1 MTLEEQ
7 KKVSIVQSWRSLFLL
22 TISAILLYV
31 FMEWLFIITKPS
43 ALDAVGFGI
52 KIAIL
57 LFTCALM
64 VSIAALLLAGLA
76 LINRLLSRVT
86 KFNFTFIIGWILP
99 AFVMASL
106 ALMLLDNFTYTLFTF
121 GIVTS
126 QGVLRAIYA
135 LIFLG
140 LVYYFFRWTSR
151 MLVALNQKMVAGP
164 NWQRLPLLLV
174 AGLLLAG
181 ALSILF
187 SGGIAPANARLTGSK
202 STRSPHILV
211 ITADGLDASH
221 LSVYG
226 YERDTTP
233 NLRRL
238 AESALVAENAFSN
251 SSNTSGSIIS
261 LLTSKPPASTRVLY
275 PPDIL
280 RGSDAYQHLPGL
292 LRLNNYYTVQFSFPH
307 YVDAY
312 TLNVRDG
319 FMLANN
325 KKLVNPILVQVNRIL
340 RAEYTNFLYD
350 LANRLIDRLRH
361 IFFIKKMENPA
372 LVITNMADILPDSV
386 KIDELINV
394 FDHTT
399 QPVFAHIHLMGT
411 HGDKFYP
418 PLQVFS
424 IGKDTGAQQPYDPD
438 LYDDSILEADAQ
450 IGRLIDYLTSRGLLD
465 QTILVIASDH
475 GQRFDATKRLPW
487 IIRFP
492 NGEYAGRIL
501 VNVQNMD
508 IAPTILEYMG
518 LNRPVWMQGQSLLD
532 SIDSQRPIF
541 AVGVASAEQGS
552 DQFFRLNVDKLQ
564 PPFYQVQRMSVVYC
578 QNWTRLNL
586 TDFQVSSGTVA
597 DYVEPCPIDA
607 LLSQEEAIELMI
619 QHLQDN
625 GFDTSTLEAAFPES
639 IP

>member
-1 MTLEEQ
+1 
-7 KKVSIVQSWRSLFLL
+7 
-22 TISAILLYV
+22 
-31 FMEWLFIITKPS
+31 
-43 ALDAVGFGI
+43 
-52 KIAIL
+52 
-57 LFTCALM
+57 
-64 VSIAALLLAGLA
+64 
-76 LINRLLSRVT
+76 
-86 KFNFTFIIGWILP
+86 
-99 AFVMASL
+99 
-106 ALMLLDNFTYTLFTF
+106 MLLDNFTYTLFTF

-126 QGVLRAIYA
+126 QGVLRALYA

-140 LVYYFFRWTSR
+140 MIYYFYRWTRR
-151 MLVALNQKMVAGP
+151 MLDKIEQQTRQKPA
-164 NWQRLPLLLV
+164 WRRLPIFLL

-181 ALSILF
+181 VLSILF
-187 SGGIAPANARLTGSK
+187 SGGIAPANARLSSGK

-211 ITADGLDASH
+211 ITADGVDASH

-226 YERDTTP
+226 YERETSP
-233 NLRRL
+233 NLRKL

-261 LLTSKPPASTRVLY
+261 LLNSKPPASTRVLY

-292 LRLNNYYTVQFSFPH
+292 LRLNNYYTVQLSFPH

-325 KKLVNPILVQVNRIL
+325 KKLVNPILVQVNRVL

-394 FDHTT
+394 LDHSS

-424 IGKDTGAQQPYDPD
+424 KGQDTTTQEIYNPD
-438 LYDDSILEADAQ
+438 FYDDSILEADAQ
-450 IGRLIDYLTSRGLLD
+450 IGRVIDYLTSNGLLD

-475 GQRFDATKRLPW
+475 GQRFDPTKRLP
-487 IIRFP
+487 
-492 NGEYAGRIL
+492 
-501 VNVQNMD
+501 
-508 IAPTILEYMG
+508 
-518 LNRPVWMQGQSLLD
+518 
-532 SIDSQRPIF
+532 
-541 AVGVASAEQGS
+541 
-552 DQFFRLNVDKLQ
+552 
-564 PPFYQVQRMSVVYC
+564 
-578 QNWTRLNL
+578 
-586 TDFQVSSGTVA
+586 
-597 DYVEPCPIDA
+597 
-607 LLSQEEAIELMI
+607 
-619 QHLQDN
+619 
-625 GFDTSTLEAAFPES
+625 
-639 IP
+639 